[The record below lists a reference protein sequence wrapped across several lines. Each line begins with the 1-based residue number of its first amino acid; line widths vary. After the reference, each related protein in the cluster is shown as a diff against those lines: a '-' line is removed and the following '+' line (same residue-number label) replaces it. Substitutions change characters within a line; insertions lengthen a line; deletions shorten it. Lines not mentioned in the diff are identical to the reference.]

1 MWNKVYIII
10 DKKNVKPQF
19 IWKFSGGDI
28 IIMGVGSLLGYFP
41 TRAFL
46 GELIAL
52 VIGIA
57 IFVILGFLLIEMPNH
72 LSILQHIQMW
82 YNYNYSSPKE
92 YFYIPKSEM
101 IMKEKVKDQGEQ
113 DWLEYQEMIDQNR
126 FGQSMRV

>member
-28 IIMGVGSLLGYFP
+28 IIMGVGSLLAYFP

-52 VIGIA
+52 VLGIA

-101 IMKEKVKDQGEQ
+101 IKKEKVRDKGEQ

>member
-41 TRAFL
+41 IRAFL

-101 IMKEKVKDQGEQ
+101 VKKEKVKDQGEQ

>member
-72 LSILQHIQMW
+72 LSILQHL
-82 YNYNYSSPKE
+82 Y
-92 YFYIPKSEM
+92 
-101 IMKEKVKDQGEQ
+101 V
-113 DWLEYQEMIDQNR
+113 L
-126 FGQSMRV
+126 

>member
-101 IMKEKVKDQGEQ
+101 IKKEEVKDQGEQ